1 MNVPNIKY
9 NYKKAFDETGR
20 KYEEDALT
28 FMAKNTSGYTY
39 AFQLMGY
46 LAWKS
51 AADIVTVK
59 TVKAL
64 MDEYKMLLYRN
75 AYGAICDALSEK
87 DTAFITAMAQQ
98 NSENVKMS
106 SIIEI
111 VGEPASYLS
120 KYRLRLIDAQ
130 VITQS
135 KYGYVKF
142 TLPFFKDYVQEFVID
157 F

>member
-28 FMAKNTSGYTY
+28 FMAKNTSGYAY

-75 AYGAICDALSEK
+75 AYGAICDAFCI
-87 DTAFITAMAQQ
+87 FIF
-98 NSENVKMS
+98 
-106 SIIEI
+106 IC
-111 VGEPASYLS
+111 
-120 KYRLRLIDAQ
+120 
-130 VITQS
+130 ITS
-135 KYGYVKF
+135 LYHPMKCTFLG
-142 TLPFFKDYVQEFVID
+142 
-157 F
+157 